1 MKSCKEG
8 IKIAEQLSKVD
19 LDKFICSY
27 QCYKCIYWNDY
38 CMANLVKSIIQ
49 KSNKYLENHKE

>member
-1 MKSCKEG
+1 MSKDG

-19 LDKFICSY
+19 LDKFTCSY
-27 QCYKCIYWNDY
+27 QCYKCIYWNGS
-38 CMANLVKSIIQ
+38 CMANLVKSIIE